1 MRSVKN
7 RFIALLLS
15 VLLAFSLAS
24 CSPGKDKA
32 EYTAEEANA
41 FLTEF
46 FSDYTSMCSYL
57 TDDNIAI
64 SAFALDGAGL
74 SAILRALYQSKS
86 VTYAFSK
93 PVMTEPGV
101 FTSDVTVFAPDMIP
115 LFSLYTIDKEILEI
129 SGETPDEDFVAE
141 TFYSNLSDNMNDPIS
156 TTVTVT
162 VRVSDLGEWSID
174 FDDTFAEAI
183 LPNIRQV

>member
-1 MRSVKN
+1 MRSIKN
-7 RFIALLLS
+7 RFTAVLLSALL
-15 VLLAFSLAS
+15 VFSLAS
-24 CSPGKDKA
+24 CSLGKEPE

-74 SAILRALYQSKS
+74 SAILRALYQSQS
-86 VTYAFSK
+86 VTYAFSE
-93 PVMTEPGV
+93 PVMAEPGV
-101 FTSDVTVFAPDMIP
+101 FKSDVTVFAPDMVP
-115 LFSLYTIDKEILEI
+115 LFSLYTIDKEILDI
-129 SGETPDEDFVAE
+129 SGEAPDEDFVAE

-162 VRVSDLGEWSID
+162 VRVSDLGEWSVD
-174 FDDTFAEAI
+174 FDNAFAEAI

>member
-1 MRSVKN
+1 MHSVKN
-7 RFIALLLS
+7 RFTALLLS

-24 CSPGKDKA
+24 CSFGKEKK

-46 FSDYTSMCSYL
+46 FSDYTSMCDYL

-74 SAILRALYQSKS
+74 SAILRALYQSQS
-86 VTYAFSK
+86 VTYAFSE

-101 FTSDVTVFAPDMIP
+101 FQSNVTIFAPDMIP

-129 SGETPDEDFVAE
+129 SGEVPDEDFVAE
-141 TFYSNLSDNMNDPIS
+141 IFYSNLSDNMNDPIS

-162 VRVSDLGEWSID
+162 VRVSDLGEWSVD
-174 FDDTFAEAI
+174 FDNVLAEAI